1 MGTENAD
8 ADEAILDMLQRYEVL
23 TMDDLIIT
31 QPNFSWAQLFLAVDR
46 LSRKNLLAFR
56 RIGLSYQIRRMNQAL
71 TLGQNQHHE
80 EPAGSRR

>member
-23 TMDDLIIT
+23 TKDDLIIT

>member
-31 QPNFSWAQLFLAVDR
+31 QPNFSWAQLFARRRPAEPKESTCALSNRLELSNPPDEPSVDPR
-46 LSRKNLLAFR
+46 S
-56 RIGLSYQIRRMNQAL
+56 
-71 TLGQNQHHE
+71 
-80 EPAGSRR
+80 EPTS

>member
-8 ADEAILDMLQRYEVL
+8 ADEAILDMIKRYEVL

>member
-80 EPAGSRR
+80 DPAGSRR